1 LRWRIC
7 GALLLFVIVMGLP
20 VGCCTIADL
29 PYDGVWESSMAADL
43 AANLP
48 VGSSREQARAWFAAH
63 GMTRFDEDLNEGRAR
78 LTGDL
83 LNPSWLNPEA
93 QIVVRITFD
102 EADRVVEAVC
112 TRPEGHGR
120 FDFAY

>member
-1 LRWRIC
+1 
-7 GALLLFVIVMGLP
+7 MGLP
-20 VGCCTIADL
+20 QGLILIADL
-29 PYDGVWESSMAADL
+29 PSDGVWTSAVAADL

-63 GMTRFDEDLNEGRAR
+63 GITQVFEEPSEGRVK
-78 LTGDL
+78 LMGHI

-93 QIVVRITFD
+93 QIVVEITLN
-102 EADRVVEAVC
+102 ETNRVVEAGCRRV
-112 TRPEGHGR
+112 EGHGI